1 MKILVAGSSG
11 FLGEYI
17 VRELI
22 KNNYKVYGID
32 IIENKNNEISF
43 KNCNLNDRNKLKQ
56 IFEEFKPNF
65 VYNLSA
71 LSDIDQCIEDP
82 LTCIHSNILGN
93 ANLLDM
99 STRFKVQ
106 KFIFASSIYASG
118 NHGGF
123 YATSKKSAELII
135 KNYNQFYNLNYT
147 ILRYGTLFGLNAP
160 QTNSI
165 TKYTSQALIHG
176 KIDYT
181 GDGSE
186 IREYIHI
193 KDAAKLSLKVL
204 DEEFNNK
211 TISIIG
217 NHRIKTEELFSLIN
231 SILGSTIKIN
241 YNEPISRGRSN
252 SHYKISPTSF
262 DREEIYNLTTSFNR
276 DLADAIV
283 EILKGIQNENK
294 KK

>member
-11 FLGEYI
+11 FLGKYV
-17 VRELI
+17 VRELL

-32 IIENKNNEISF
+32 IIENKNNDISF
-43 KNCNLNDRNKLKQ
+43 TKCSLSNHEKLEK
-56 IFEEFKPNF
+56 IFEEFKPDF

-71 LSDIDQCIEDP
+71 LSDIDECIDNP
-82 LTCIHSNILGN
+82 LICIDSNILGN
-93 ANLLDM
+93 AYLIDL
-99 STRFKVQ
+99 SVKYKVK
-106 KFIFASSIYASG
+106 KFIFASSVYASG
-118 NHGGF
+118 NFGGF
-123 YATSKKSAELII
+123 YATSKKSSELII
-135 KNYNQFYNLNYT
+135 KNYNQFYNLDYT

-193 KDAAKLSLKVL
+193 EDAAKLSLKIL
-204 DEEFNNK
+204 DEEFNNQI
-211 TISIIG
+211 ISIVG
-217 NHRIKTEELFSLIN
+217 NHRIKTEDLFSLIN
-231 SILGSTIKIN
+231 NILGSTIKIN
-241 YNEPISRGRSN
+241 YNKSISKGRSD

-262 DREEIYNLTTSFNR
+262 DREKIYTLTSNLNR
-276 DLADAIV
+276 ELGDSIV
-283 EILKGIQNENK
+283 EIMQEVKNED
-294 KK
+294 